1 MEMLLREGGRVGI
14 RELRELDRRWVVIS
28 GEGWGLVIGLGEVIG
43 RLNSGNNFEY
53 RIVWF
58 G

>member
-1 MEMLLREGGRVGI
+1 VYFEVGV
-14 RELRELDRRWVVIS
+14 RELDRTCVVIV
-28 GEGWGLVIGLGEVIG
+28 GEGWGLVIGLGEVTG
-43 RLNSGNNFEY
+43 RLISGNKFEY